1 MKRIA
6 IVYAESK
13 PHVPALLAELRGWL
27 DERGWEGTFYGSRV
41 HDPSAIAG
49 WRIEAVSWKTFVE
62 TLFNPLQ
69 AELVARGFID
79 AIGMDLT
86 DPAGRKKYV
95 MGGHSISYLVVCR
108 GVPLK
113 VVNEPLIPVENVPP
127 ALANPVFKTN
137 AASVDGELALLAL
150 SNTPLTAFVPNPLF
164 KNDRPSSI
172 DRGQIVKVGR
182 LDGPSFPDARKL
194 VDNALEAE
202 RTGLV
207 VRTAKASLE
216 LHPPVEAD
224 KGTVVEAAAAGM
236 AAVCFLGDD
245 VGDLPAYD
253 GLDRLAEAGVH
264 TVRVAVSTVEAPAA
278 LLERA
283 DVVVDGPAGALNL
296 LASLL

>member
-1 MKRIA
+1 MFEPFRA
-6 IVYAESK
+6 
-13 PHVPALLAELRGWL
+13 
-27 DERGWEGTFYGSRV
+27 
-41 HDPSAIAG
+41 DPSRSAILTDFDGTLAPIVDDPAAAVPLPGAVDVLRRLATRYGLVGVVSGRPVSYLEQQVGDGLWLSGLYGLEGIAG
-49 WRIEAVSWKTFVE
+49 GERFEAPEAADWRPVVAGAVTRAQGEFDGAVE
-62 TLFNPLQ
+62 PKGLSLTIHFRTRP
-69 AELVARGFID
+69 ELGPGVRRWAD
-79 AIGMDLT
+79 A
-86 DPAGRKKYV
+86 
-95 MGGHSISYLVVCR
+95 
-108 GVPLK
+108 
-113 VVNEPLIPVENVPP
+113 
-127 ALANPVFKTN
+127 
-137 AASVDGELALLAL
+137 
-150 SNTPLTAFVPNPLF
+150 
-164 KNDRPSSI
+164 
-172 DRGQIVKVGR
+172 
-182 LDGPSFPDARKL
+182 
-194 VDNALEAE
+194 EAE